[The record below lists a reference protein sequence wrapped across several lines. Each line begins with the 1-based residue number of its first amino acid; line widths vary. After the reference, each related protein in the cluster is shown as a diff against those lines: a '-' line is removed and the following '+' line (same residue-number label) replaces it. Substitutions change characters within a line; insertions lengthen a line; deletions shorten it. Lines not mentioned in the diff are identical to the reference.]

1 MQNSKNKNLLKN
13 LKRFIKIYK
22 NTLNRLNTMV
32 LHIRKTLN
40 LFFIKNKY
48 FTLLTIFYTL
58 LVNIKTEKND
68 QQ

>member
-40 LFFIKNKY
+40 LFLMKNKY

>member
-32 LHIRKTLN
+32 LHIRKILN
-40 LFFIKNKY
+40 LFLMKNKY

-58 LVNIKTEKND
+58 LVNIKTKKND